1 MRARCLTHL
10 DRPLEARDVLIEL
23 TSGDEGQRDAEA
35 WIELGNVCFSIKD
48 MNRTRQAWQRIVAIA
63 PDRAEGWM
71 LKALYQSRTNDNE
84 GALKSVTR
92 AEERRGESVDPLV
105 LKGVILH
112 DLGRI
117 EDAKACF
124 AKVLELE
131 PDNQAAKNAFAS
143 VTTELPGDSH

>member
-1 MRARCLTHL
+1 
-10 DRPLEARDVLIEL
+10 
-23 TSGDEGQRDAEA
+23 
-35 WIELGNVCFSIKD
+35 
-48 MNRTRQAWQRIVAIA
+48 
-63 PDRAEGWM
+63 M

-117 EDAKACF
+117 EDAKLCF

-131 PDNQAAKNAFAS
+131 PDNQTAKNAFAS
-143 VTTELPGDSH
+143 VNTELTGDSR